1 MNQNILRVFAL
12 YLLICGASAVFFPT
26 SWLWV
31 AGLSTSLSPEL
42 TLVFGVLGA
51 YLLSLS
57 IGAWIASR
65 DIANSRGLLVMLL
78 SSQILDF
85 FSTLKAVFD
94 GALPRVSGTL
104 FLVTTV
110 VWSTLLAVA
119 LRISRD
125 GSSNRRLVEADLT
138 TQ

>member
-12 YLLICGASAVFFPT
+12 YLLVCGASALFLPT

-31 AGLSTSLSPEL
+31 AGLQRTLSPEL

-65 DIANSRGLLVMLL
+65 DIVKNRGLVLMLL

-94 GALPRVSGTL
+94 GALPRAPGTL

-110 VWSTLLAVA
+110 IWSTLLAVA
-119 LRISRD
+119 MRVRAE
-125 GSSNRRLVEADLT
+125 GSSKQPLVK
-138 TQ
+138 